1 VKLTLACAFGIGYV
15 LGSRAGRQRYDQIR
29 EAAREASRRLSESGV
44 PDRLGDYGARLEQY
58 AAQRSGT
65 TA

>member
-1 VKLTLACAFGIGYV
+1 MKLGFACAFGIGYV

-29 EAAREASRRLSESGV
+29 ELAGDASRRLTESGV
-44 PDRLGDYGARLEQY
+44 PDRLSDYGARLEEY
-58 AAQRSGT
+58 ASRRSGT

>member
-1 VKLTLACAFGIGYV
+1 MRLTLACAFGIGYV

-29 EAAREASRRLSESGV
+29 ELAGDASRRLADSGV
-44 PDRLGDYGARLEQY
+44 PDRLGDYGARLEEY
-58 AAQRSGT
+58 ASRRSRT